1 MASARELTAILND
14 QRIITL
20 EEIIKQNSL
29 LPPIAEPG
37 SSSMQHQGLHGN
49 RFASNMP
56 GSRINNFAGPASKRK

>member
-37 SSSMQHQGLHGN
+37 SGSMQHQGIHGN

-56 GSRINNFAGPASKRK
+56 G